1 MPLRPRIARRPI
13 TRRTLLTKRD
23 ETPEAELSILDKL
36 AKAEADL
43 ASIRDSPAD
52 PKAAENAKWALN
64 RLKSKQAYLDGN
76 DTEYWFAVCFES
88 RDQKEAFLR
97 VLDLMAEG
105 DKYLWGPDV
114 AEAIGFR
121 LVKDGRAYQTMA
133 ISSRWS
139 RHAMSL
145 PPQVRKL
152 ILLEGE
158 TEPPAPEKKAKARVK
173 PTGKAQKTL
182 ASGAIKRR

>member
-1 MPLRPRIARRPI
+1 M
-13 TRRTLLTKRD
+13 TKRD
-23 ETPEAELSILDKL
+23 ETPEAEVSILDKL

-43 ASIRDSPAD
+43 SSISKTESAD
-52 PKAAENAKWALN
+52 QRTKDNAKWHLN

-76 DTEYWFAVCFES
+76 DTEYWIGICFES

-133 ISSRWS
+133 ISSRWT
-139 RHAMSL
+139 RHAMNL
-145 PPQVRKL
+145 PANVRKL
-152 ILLEGE
+152 IQLEGE
-158 TEPPAPEKKAKARVK
+158 APPPEVPASKTRSKKPA
-173 PTGKAQKTL
+173 
-182 ASGAIKRR
+182 KRR